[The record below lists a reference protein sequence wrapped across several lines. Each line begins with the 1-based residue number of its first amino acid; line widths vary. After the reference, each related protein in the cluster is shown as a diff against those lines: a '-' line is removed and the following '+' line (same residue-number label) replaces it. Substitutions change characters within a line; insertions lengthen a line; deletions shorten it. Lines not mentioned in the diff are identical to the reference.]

1 MRPSCFTIRGAAAIV
16 VATAC
21 IANFAPINLV
31 THVVKADLYFAD
43 EGTHSIREANLDGS
57 NVTTIV
63 SGLSAPRGVAIDYA
77 TQQLYW
83 TDAFAH
89 VIQCSNL
96 DGTDVQTVLSLPN
109 ATLNTIALDPADGKM
124 FFSSSVQGLIMEAN
138 LNGTGLQ
145 TIVSGLNDPVG
156 IAVDPLTGKV
166 YWTGGGVTQ
175 SANLDGSDVQTLLDV
190 GGRDISINTATGMMY
205 IGGNSGIYS
214 ASISGSNLQLLT
226 TTDLQFSQMGVDFT
240 AGKIYW
246 DDIGTETMYEMNLD
260 GTDIQSIITSGLI
273 LPRGI
278 AILDPAPAPEPS
290 TLMIA
295 IVGGLGF
302 IACGYR
308 RSFHSR
314 GN

>member
-1 MRPSCFTIRGAAAIV
+1 MTLSRFTIR
-16 VATAC
+16 VAMMAL
-21 IANFAPINLV
+21 IASYPTLA
-31 THVVKADLYFAD
+31 KADIYFAD

-96 DGTDVQTVLSLPN
+96 DGSNVQTLLTLPN
-109 ATLNTIALDPADGKM
+109 ATLNTIALDIPDGKM

-156 IAVDPLTGKV
+156 IAVDPVTGKV

-175 SANLDGSDVQTLLDV
+175 SANLDGSDVQTLLNV
-190 GGRDISINTATGMMY
+190 GGRDISINTATGTMY
-205 IGGNSGIYS
+205 FGGNSGIYS
-214 ASISGSNLQLLT
+214 ASLNGSNLQLLA

-246 DDIGTETMYEMNLD
+246 DDIE
-260 GTDIQSIITSGLI
+260 
-273 LPRGI
+273 PR
-278 AILDPAPAPEPS
+278 PC
-290 TLMIA
+290 T
-295 IVGGLGF
+295 
-302 IACGYR
+302 R
-308 RSFHSR
+308 
-314 GN
+314 